1 MKGNPWAEPCFH
13 SLQAAIRTDSLD
25 VQGLG
30 SREDLLSEVSGPSC
44 PLTRSSS
51 FWGGS
56 SIQVQQRSGIQSKV
70 SKHIRLPAPC
80 PGLEPSWAKDPPE
93 TRSSLELDTEL
104 SWISGDLLPSSQEEP
119 LSPRDLSPTGADPSS
134 ASWAAFLKSPTQAAS
149 SHEAPHLPSSVAG
162 GDDEQNFRR
171 VDLKRTQPWS
181 PCFLL

>member
-1 MKGNPWAEPCFH
+1 MTERIKENPRWTGNPWAEPCFH

-119 LSPRDLSPTGADPSS
+119 LSPRDL
-134 ASWAAFLKSPTQAAS
+134 
-149 SHEAPHLPSSVAG
+149 PSSVAG

>member
-1 MKGNPWAEPCFH
+1 MTERIKENPRWKGNPWAEPCFH

-56 SIQVQQRSGIQSKV
+56 SIQVQQRSGSQSKV

-119 LSPRDLSPTGADPSS
+119 LSPRDLKKCYSVETQSCRRRPGSWLSPPGADPSS
-134 ASWAAFLKSPTQAAS
+134 ASWAAFLKSP
-149 SHEAPHLPSSVAG
+149 
-162 GDDEQNFRR
+162 
-171 VDLKRTQPWS
+171 K
-181 PCFLL
+181 